1 VRPAFTQSGFSLA
14 LLSPALDSGL
24 GLAESGRLAA
34 RAGMAGSSALVCYMV
49 AAGFFYADLVW
60 VCTLLVGGLA

>member
-1 VRPAFTQSGFSLA
+1 
-14 LLSPALDSGL
+14 LLS
-24 GLAESGRLAA
+24 R
-34 RAGMAGSSALVCYMV
+34 C